1 MSLELVPTATAAFI
15 AGLSDRQM
23 QRVVD
28 EEIIGSPLVRR
39 EGVRGFA
46 VMTTALAK
54 FYFATNDTMTKD
66 ARLNVMHVIIDRV
79 SKRQDAD
86 ALFSLKGALDDVDW
100 TVDLP
105 ALHVQLGTFVTDA
118 TDRARLV
125 RRAEESIVEDPDV
138 MGGTPVFKGTRVPV
152 ATVAASKRA
161 GFDMAQLSEAYPFL
175 TPELVLDAETYLQI
189 HPKVGRPRKDD
200 GLPGKRK
207 PVSSKRVALPARR

>member
-66 ARLNVMHVIIDRV
+66 ARLNVMHVIIERV
-79 SKRQDAD
+79 SKRQDAE
-86 ALFSLKGALDDVDW
+86 ALFSLKGALNDVDW

-105 ALHVQLGTFVTDA
+105 ALHVQLLSFVTDA
-118 TDRARLV
+118 TARARLV
-125 RRAEESIVEDPDV
+125 RRAEETIVEDPDV
-138 MGGTPVFKGTRVPV
+138 MGGTPVFKGTRVPA

-161 GFDMAQLSEAYPFL
+161 GFGMDQLREAYPFL
-175 TPELVLDAETYLQI
+175 TPDLVLDAETYLQI

-200 GLPGKRK
+200 GLPAKRK
-207 PVSSKRVALPARR
+207 LVSSKRVALPARR